1 MIEAIRQLKADGR
14 FTEANTLIPY
24 TGFVGLEVTMQSGEM
39 LSVLRE
45 RRSNIGNTQLPA
57 IHGGVVG
64 AALEHAAIVELLYRL
79 DLETMPRVI
88 NVSIDYLR
96 PVRVA
101 DLWLRGYIVRQGRRI
116 ANVRCEAWQE
126 DRERLVAASHA
137 HFKLGD

>member
-1 MIEAIRQLKADGR
+1 MIEEIKRLKAAGR
-14 FTEANTLIPY
+14 FEDANGLIPY
-24 TGFVGLEVTMQSGEM
+24 TQFIGLEISNQSGEM
-39 LSVLRE
+39 LSVLR
-45 RRSNIGNTQLPA
+45 RRETNTGNTQLPA

-79 DLETMPRVI
+79 DLDAMPRVI

-96 PVRVA
+96 PVRVE

-137 HFKLGD
+137 HFKLA

>member
-1 MIEAIRQLKADGR
+1 MITEIGRLKAAGK
-14 FTEANTLIPY
+14 FEQANQLIPY
-24 TGFVGLEVTMQSGEM
+24 TGFVGLEISVQSGEM
-39 LSVLRE
+39 LSVLRKRE
-45 RRSNIGNTQLPA
+45 SNIGNTQLPA

-79 DLETMPRVI
+79 DLEAMPRVI

-96 PVRVA
+96 PVKVA

-126 DRERLVAASHA
+126 ARERLVAASHA
-137 HFKLGD
+137 HFKLA